1 MSDARNRTITRVT
14 KWPPLSEAAALALV
28 PAASVGFVRIFD
40 EVGDVVPIAAAGVA
54 SSLLALLLRYAR
66 VPLFIAGPISLL
78 ALGIGLLNWLAPDTA
93 SFGVLPTEETREA
106 LRLVLDETLE
116 EFRSQRA
123 PVAAI
128 QGFTAAAVAG
138 AWIAAFIVDW
148 AALRLRLAFEPVLPA
163 GLLFVFTS
171 VIGSGE
177 FRILSTSVF
186 GAAIIFWTVAHRLAR
201 ERQNLWLT
209 ADRQRGP
216 SRLAA
221 GAAGFG
227 AVAVGVG
234 LVAGPLLPGAGE
246 SELLDWRSSGDPTRV
261 VISPFVNIGSRLVN
275 QTDTDLFRVTTD
287 RPSYYR
293 LAGLDTYEN
302 GQWLAKG
309 QESSDEDGALP
320 GQRPRAG
327 TTELVTQDFEVQNL
341 GGDWLPAAF
350 APTRIDSSTGVNWIA
365 DTGSLIVDE
374 GEGEAND
381 LEYTVESVVPLY
393 TADELR
399 NASTNGTEEIRR
411 RYLEVPDEVS
421 PVVAQTA
428 RQITEGAATNFDRLI
443 LLEKFFRGFDY
454 SVSLSERRGDPTEQF
469 LNERVGF
476 CQQFSGTFALMA
488 RSLNIPAR
496 VAVGFTW
503 GQPVDGEP
511 GTYQITGRH
520 THAWPEVYFDDLG
533 WVTFEPTPQRG
544 SPSAE
549 GYTDVQAQQDEPTQ
563 PDNPFES
570 TTTTTP
576 DQGPLG
582 SSPNQTLPLDEPEF
596 GAPTG
601 GAGGSGGGSP
611 LSVRWMAVLLLAA
624 ALVFGL
630 PLLQRRR
637 RLRRRSGARTPADRI
652 DAAWAEIAESL
663 EHHHGVL
670 RDPSETRTDFCTR
683 LAGQTRFSHLPFSDI
698 GLIVTKARYAPDVV
712 SEEEAAGVE
721 AASDR
726 ISSAFRDT
734 QTPLARWWYDADPR
748 RLLKPTVRVTV
759 K

>member
-1 MSDARNRTITRVT
+1 MSDARKRTVTRVAR
-14 KWPPLSEAAALALV
+14 WPALSEIAALCLV
-28 PAASVGFVRIFD
+28 PAASIGFIRIFQD
-40 EVGDVVPIAAAGVA
+40 NADVVPIVAAAVA
-54 SSLLALLLRYAR
+54 SSLLALILRYAR
-66 VPLFIAGPISLL
+66 VPLLIAGPLSLL
-78 ALGIGLLNWLAPDTA
+78 VLGIGLMNWLAPATA
-93 SFGVLPTEETREA
+93 SFGVFPTEETREA
-106 LRLVLDETLE
+106 LRLVADETLDQ
-116 EFRSQRA
+116 FQAQRA
-123 PVAAI
+123 PVTAI
-128 QGFTAAAVAG
+128 QGFIAAAVAG

-163 GLLFVFTS
+163 GLLFIFSS

-177 FRILSTSVF
+177 YQIVSTLVF
-186 GAAIIFWTVAHRLAR
+186 AAAIIFWTVAHRLAR

-216 SRLAA
+216 SRLAF

-227 AVAVGVG
+227 AVAVAVG

-246 SELLDWRSSGDPTRV
+246 SELLDWRNSGDPTRV

-275 QTDTDLFRVTTD
+275 QTDVDLFRVTTD

-327 TTELVTQDFEVQNL
+327 TTELVAQDFEVQNL

-374 GEGEAND
+374 SEGEASD
-381 LEYTVESVVPLY
+381 LEYSVESVVPLY
-393 TADELR
+393 TAEELR
-399 NASTNGTEEIRR
+399 SASTDGTEAVRR

-428 RQITEGAATNFDRLI
+428 RQVTEGAATDYDRLI
-443 LLEKFFRGFDY
+443 LLQKFFRGFDY
-454 SVSLSERRGDPTEQF
+454 SVSLSARQGDPTEQF
-469 LNERVGF
+469 LEERVGF

-488 RSLNIPAR
+488 RSLNIPSR

-533 WVTFEPTPQRG
+533 WVSFEPTPQRG

-549 GYTDVQAQQDEPTQ
+549 GYSDVRAQQDEPTQ
-563 PDNPFES
+563 PDNPFDS
-570 TTTTTP
+570 TTTTAP

-582 SSPNQTLPLDEPEF
+582 SSPNQTFPLDEPEF
-596 GAPTG
+596 GAPS
-601 GAGGSGGGSP
+601 GGSSSSGGSP
-611 LSVRWMAVLLLAA
+611 LSLGWILALLGALAVII
-624 ALVFGL
+624 GL
-630 PLLQRRR
+630 PLLQRNRRVRR
-637 RLRRRSGARTPADRI
+637 RLRAKTPADRV
-652 DAAWAEIAESL
+652 DAAWADIAESL
-663 EHHHGVL
+663 ERHHGVL
-670 RDPSETRTDFCTR
+670 RDPSETRVDFCNR
-683 LAGQTRFSHLPFSDI
+683 VAGQTRFSHLPLSNA
-698 GLIVTKARYAPDVV
+698 GLIVTKARYAPEVV
-712 SEEEAAGVE
+712 TDEEARQLE
-721 AASDR
+721 AASDH
-726 ISSAFRDT
+726 ISASFRK
-734 QTPLARWWYDADPR
+734 QQSPVARWWFDADPR
-748 RLLKPTVRVTV
+748 RLLKPTVRITV
-759 K
+759 R